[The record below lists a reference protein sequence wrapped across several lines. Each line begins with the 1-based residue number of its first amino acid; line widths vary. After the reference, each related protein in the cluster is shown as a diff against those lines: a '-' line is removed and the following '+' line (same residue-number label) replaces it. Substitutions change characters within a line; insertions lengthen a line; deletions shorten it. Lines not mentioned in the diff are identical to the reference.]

1 MSDKPVHFLVDPSR
15 LRGSW
20 CTDGSIKLADSDLA
34 PDVGSGDLIARAPV
48 GACEAGIDVRVD
60 LAAEGQE
67 FYATADGNVKLS
79 GTAISVTPL
88 LLIDGDVGYDT
99 GNLDFDGDIHIE
111 GRIGPGYSVK
121 SSGNVLIRS
130 SIDEGASVMAKGD
143 VTACRGIVGR
153 KTKVIAVGTVRAPH
167 VQEATVQCAG
177 DLTVGNHVKDA
188 HLRCGGVLTV
198 DKGEGNFGNPRSA
211 YPVDS
216 PRHKM

>member
-20 CTDGSIKLADSDLA
+20 CTDGSIELADSDLA

-88 LLIDGDVGYDT
+88 LLIDVTSATIPATWTSTETFTSRVASD
-99 GNLDFDGDIHIE
+99 LA
-111 GRIGPGYSVK
+111 
-121 SSGNVLIRS
+121 IR
-130 SIDEGASVMAKGD
+130 
-143 VTACRGIVGR
+143 
-153 KTKVIAVGTVRAPH
+153 
-167 VQEATVQCAG
+167 
-177 DLTVGNHVKDA
+177 
-188 HLRCGGVLTV
+188 
-198 DKGEGNFGNPRSA
+198 
-211 YPVDS
+211 
-216 PRHKM
+216 